1 MEIRQATATKRGM
14 AVKNITKILALV
26 ICMYGAAIPAF
37 ATEANDKRLEI
48 LQSEKADVQ
57 AELATEMSSYL
68 NEKDKSKA
76 DKRIDVLKINL
87 RDLDTEITHTKRST
101 TPEVFFSSDSSN
113 SKSRVVTSQKGSKEG
128 RGATEVVTHR
138 EPWDV
143 FRNF

>member
-1 MEIRQATATKRGM
+1 MKNLTKTL
-14 AVKNITKILALV
+14 AVV
-26 ICMYGAAIPAF
+26 ICMCGATNSAY
-37 ATEANDKRLEI
+37 ATEANDKRLVI

-68 NEKDKSKA
+68 NAKHKSKA
-76 DKRIDVLKINL
+76 DKRIDVLKMNL

-101 TPEVFFSSDSSN
+101 TPEVFFSSDASN
-113 SKSRVVTSQKGSKEG
+113 SKSRVISSQKSSKEG
-128 RGATEVVTHR
+128 RGATEEVTHR